1 MEILWRVA
9 PGRAIE
15 HASMREVCELMKIN
29 LKDLENGAR
38 KQLAPAVRQAGQPD
52 MGGAGDEAEQA
63 GSAA

>member
-1 MEILWRVA
+1 
-9 PGRAIE
+9 
-15 HASMREVCELMKIN
+15 MREVCELMKIN